1 MNKLKYENA
10 EDLRRDIRHEC
21 YTMRDIILRLE
32 RRLMTRFLDDKRLN
46 ELKTELINNLKVS
59 LDSLNR
65 KEKDNG

>member
-10 EDLRRDIRHEC
+10 EDLRRDLRNEC

-32 RRLMTRFLDDKRLN
+32 RRLMTRFLEDKRLN

-59 LDSLNR
+59 LDTLN
-65 KEKDNG
+65 KGGENE